1 MASYQQFSPYL
12 LECGKTANMN
22 IVIRPAS
29 SLEEIAAA
37 GSVREQVFGTHC
49 YRRLPR
55 LDIYDSAQILTLV
68 AWTADTGVAVGVLSV
83 VETTGDAALHAA
95 LDLSF
100 PRDKRVARYTQLAV
114 LHPYRGLRI
123 PASMILEARRRFVL
137 PGQFTHTWLLYDSVA
152 ARASSF
158 CKELGFKASAR
169 EFTTEY
175 GRCRVLAREE
185 PAGAIGPGVLRHVAE
200 DEWLTQ

>member
-1 MASYQQFSPYL
+1 MTSYQQFSPYL
-12 LECGKTANMN
+12 SECGNTANIN
-22 IVIRPAS
+22 IVIRPAN
-29 SLEEIAAA
+29 SLEDIAAA
-37 GSVREQVFGTHC
+37 CSVREQVFGTYC

-55 LDIYDSAQILTLV
+55 LDIYEPAQILTLV
-68 AWTADTGVAVGVLSV
+68 AWTGDTGVAAGVLSV
-83 VETTGDAALHAA
+83 VETTGDVALHDA

-100 PRDKRVARYTQLAV
+100 PRDARIARYTQLAV
-114 LHPYRGLRI
+114 LHPYRGLRL
-123 PASMILEARRRFVL
+123 PESMIQEARRRFML
-137 PGQFTHTWLLYDSVA
+137 PGQFTHTWLLYDSAA

-175 GRCRVLAREE
+175 GRSRVLVREE
-185 PAGAIGPGVLRHVAE
+185 PAYANVPGVIRHVAE